1 MRKAGTMAAE
11 LILEFEGV
19 TEKQY
24 RAVNNELGIDPES
37 REGNWPD
44 GMVAHSA
51 GLNDAG
57 DLVVI
62 EVWDTPE
69 HQAKFMEERLGEALA
84 KGGITG
90 PPSSVTWIELVS
102 HQYLGD

>member
-1 MRKAGTMAAE
+1 MPAE

-19 TEKQY
+19 TTEQY
-24 RAVNNELGIDPES
+24 FAVNEVLGIDPAS
-37 REGNWPD
+37 GEGDWPD

-51 GLNDAG
+51 GLNENG
-57 DLVVI
+57 HHVVI

-69 HQAKFMEERLGEALA
+69 HQARFMENRLSEALA
-84 KGGITG
+84 KSGITG
-90 PPSSVTWIELVS
+90 PPSGVTCIELVT

>member
-1 MRKAGTMAAE
+1 MTAE

-24 RAVNNELGIDPES
+24 HDVNQALGIDPQS

-69 HQAKFMEERLGEALA
+69 HQARFMEERLGEALA
-84 KGGITG
+84 KSGITG
-90 PPSSVTWIELVS
+90 PPSGVTWIELVT

>member
-1 MRKAGTMAAE
+1 MPAE

-19 TEKQY
+19 TTEQY
-24 RAVNNELGIDPES
+24 FAVVLGIDPAS
-37 REGNWPD
+37 GEGDWPD

-51 GLNDAG
+51 GLNENG
-57 DLVVI
+57 HLVVI

-69 HQAKFMEERLGEALA
+69 HQARFMENRLSEALA
-84 KGGITG
+84 KSGITG
-90 PPSSVTWIELVS
+90 PPSGVTCIELVT

>member
-1 MRKAGTMAAE
+1 MAAE

-19 TEKQY
+19 TKEQY
-24 RAVNNELGIDPES
+24 FAVNEVLGIDPASGEDD
-37 REGNWPD
+37 WPD

-51 GLNDAG
+51 GLSENG
-57 DLVVI
+57 HLVVI

-69 HQAKFMEERLGEALA
+69 HQARCMENRLSEALA
-84 KGGITG
+84 KSGITG
-90 PPSSVTWIELVS
+90 PPSGVTWIELVT

>member
-1 MRKAGTMAAE
+1 MAAE

-19 TEKQY
+19 TKEQY
-24 RAVNNELGIDPES
+24 FAVNEVLGIDPASGEDD
-37 REGNWPD
+37 WPD

-51 GLNDAG
+51 GLSENG
-57 DLVVI
+57 HLVVI

-69 HQAKFMEERLGEALA
+69 HQARFMENRLSEALA
-84 KGGITG
+84 KSGITG
-90 PPSSVTWIELVS
+90 PPSGVTWIELVT